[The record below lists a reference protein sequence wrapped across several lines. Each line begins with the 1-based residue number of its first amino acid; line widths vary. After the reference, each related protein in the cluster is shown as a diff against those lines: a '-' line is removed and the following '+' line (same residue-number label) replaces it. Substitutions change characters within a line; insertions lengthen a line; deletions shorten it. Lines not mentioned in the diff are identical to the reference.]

1 MPYVRAACEKKV
13 ADSRPGISPDRR
25 GEGYGGGIRSLIS
38 FSSAVFPVQE
48 RASKA
53 AEKREA
59 RGMKNKEH
67 PKQKQKEFSSSPF
80 KGLKGAG
87 IELRGAAPP
96 PPPAPNK
103 PEKDAQEPDDELLFF
118 EAVAGVRR
126 LPGAAA
132 PSPAKVKAQ
141 AVAKVQRDEEE
152 HRVFLKALDE
162 LRLDVR
168 FSDQLPEE
176 ERGGRPAP
184 VNRLRQLRRGGIRI
198 DLQLDLHGLTRDEA
212 LENLDRFV
220 KGAYNRGQKGVLV
233 ITGKGNNS
241 PGEPVLKAA
250 VAGWLRESGKGMVA
264 EFVQAPNDMGGSGAF
279 VIFLKEK
286 KAPETQEG

>member
-1 MPYVRAACEKKV
+1 
-13 ADSRPGISPDRR
+13 
-25 GEGYGGGIRSLIS
+25 
-38 FSSAVFPVQE
+38 
-48 RASKA
+48 
-53 AEKREA
+53 
-59 RGMKNKEH
+59 MKNKEN

-80 KGLKGAG
+80 KGLKGAPL
-87 IELRGAAPP
+87 ELRGQA
-96 PPPAPNK
+96 PAPAPAPKK
-103 PEKDAQEPDDELLFF
+103 PEKSEPELDDELLFF

-132 PSPAKVKAQ
+132 PAPAKVKAQ
-141 AVAKVQRDEEE
+141 AAAKVQRDEEE
-152 HRVFLKALDE
+152 HRVFLKALEE
-162 LRLDVR
+162 LRLDIR
-168 FSDQLPEE
+168 FSDELPEE
-176 ERGGRPAP
+176 EGGGGERPAP

-220 KGAYNRGQKGVLV
+220 KGAYNRSQKGVLV

-264 EFVQAPNDMGGSGAF
+264 EFVQAPNDMEGSGAF

-286 KAPETQEG
+286 KVPQAQEG